1 MADALIFEFE
11 GVGREQY
18 EAVNRNLGLDPVN
31 GSGDWPK
38 GMTSHVGAAKPG
50 GWVVFEVWD
59 SKDDQEAWMQG
70 RRAGAR
76 GGGRDRPLT
85 GRVARGHRL
94 HHPRRLKWPPSRKP
108 S

>member
-38 GMTSHVGAAKPG
+38 GMKSHVGAAKPG
-50 GWVVFEVWD
+50 GWIVFEVWD
-59 SKDDQEAWMQG
+59 STDDQEAWMEG
-70 RRAGAR
+70 RLGRALEEEGVTA
-76 GGGRDRPLT
+76 
-85 GRVARGHRL
+85 
-94 HHPRRLKWPPSRKP
+94 PSRVEWLEVTGYTTP
-108 S
+108 GS